1 VDFQLTEEQRAL
13 QESARRLA
21 VDRFA
26 PTAFTGEGFH
36 WEAAR
41 ILAEAGLTGLTIPV
55 EAGGQGGSLFDAV
68 LVMEAVSQ
76 VCPRSGDAVQATNF
90 GAIRQVAEFGGA
102 RVREEVLGA
111 LLAGQAVISAGMSEP
126 EAGSALTELRTTAR
140 YDGDDVIL
148 DGQKVWSTH
157 GPDVTHSVIWAR
169 FGPRT
174 RDIGAVVVPVD
185 APGFTKGKPE
195 RYMSGEGHCAF
206 FLDGCRVP
214 REYVLAD
221 HDALRRMFTIFG
233 VERVG
238 NAVRALSLAQSAYE
252 RAVEH
257 ASTRIQFDRPLC
269 EFQGLQWSF
278 ADMRMK
284 LEAARLLIYRATVNA
299 DAGAPD
305 PAEAAIAK
313 CFANEAAFE
322 VANAALQ
329 VFGASGYS
337 AEFPLEY
344 IVRRTRGWMI
354 AGGSVEMM
362 RNRIAEDIFERRF
375 SQRPESRGEGR

>member
-1 VDFQLTEEQRAL
+1 MDFQLTEEQQAL

-21 VDRFA
+21 EDRFA

-41 ILAEAGLTGLTIPV
+41 TLADAGMTGLTISAD
-55 EAGGQGGSLFDAV
+55 AGGQGASLFDAV
-68 LVMEAVSQ
+68 LVMEAISQ
-76 VCPRSGDAVQATNF
+76 VCPRSGDAMQATNF
-90 GAIRQVAEFGGA
+90 GAIRQVAEFGGD
-102 RVREEVLGA
+102 RVHEEILTE
-111 LLAGQAVISAGMSEP
+111 LLAGRAVISAGMSEP
-126 EAGSALTELRTTAR
+126 DAGSALTELTTSAA
-140 YDGDDVIL
+140 YDGDEVVL
-148 DGQKVWSTH
+148 NGQKVWSTH

-174 RDIGAVVVPVD
+174 RDIGCVVVPTD
-185 APGFTKGKPE
+185 APGFSKGRPE
-195 RYMSGEGHCAF
+195 TYMSGEGHCSF
-206 FLDGCRVP
+206 HLDDVRVP

-221 HDALRRMFTIFG
+221 QDALRRRFTIFG

-238 NAVRALSLAQSAYE
+238 NAVRSLALAQHAFDL
-252 RAVEH
+252 AVEY
-257 ASTRIQFDRPLC
+257 ASSRVQFDRPLC

-278 ADMRMK
+278 ADMRMQ
-284 LEAARLLIYRATVNA
+284 LDAARLLIYRATVNA
-299 DAGAPD
+299 DAGVPD
-305 PAEAAIAK
+305 PGEASIAK

-322 VANAALQ
+322 VSNAALQ

-337 AEFPLEY
+337 TEFPLEY

-362 RNRIAEDIFERRF
+362 RNRIAEDIFGRRF
-375 SQRPESRGEGR
+375 SQRPGQSG

>member
-1 VDFQLTEEQRAL
+1 
-13 QESARRLA
+13 
-21 VDRFA
+21 
-26 PTAFTGEGFH
+26 
-36 WEAAR
+36 
-41 ILAEAGLTGLTIPV
+41 
-55 EAGGQGGSLFDAV
+55 
-68 LVMEAVSQ
+68 
-76 VCPRSGDAVQATNF
+76 
-90 GAIRQVAEFGGA
+90 
-102 RVREEVLGA
+102 
-111 LLAGQAVISAGMSEP
+111 MSEP

>member
-1 VDFQLTEEQRAL
+1 MDFQLTEEQQAL
-13 QESARRLA
+13 RESARRLPE
-21 VDRFA
+21 DRFG

-36 WEAAR
+36 WAAAQT
-41 ILAEAGLTGLTIPV
+41 LAEVGLTGLTIPE
-55 EAGGQGGSLFDAV
+55 EAGGQGASLFDAV
-68 LVMEAVSQ
+68 LVMEAISQ

-90 GAIRQVAEFGGA
+90 GAIRQVAEFGGE
-102 RVREEVLGA
+102 RVRQEVLA
-111 LLAGQAVISAGMSEP
+111 ELLAGQAVISAGMSEP
-126 EAGSALTELRTTAR
+126 DAGSALTELKTTAV
-140 YDGDDVIL
+140 YDGDEVVL
-148 DGQKVWSTH
+148 NGQKVWSTH

-174 RDIGAVVVPVD
+174 RDIGCVVVPTA

-195 RYMSGEGHCAF
+195 TYMSGEGYCSFH
-206 FLDGCRVP
+206 LDNVRVP

-221 HDALRRMFTIFG
+221 QDALRRMFTIFG

-238 NAVRALSLAQSAYE
+238 NAVRSLALAQHAFDL
-252 RAVEH
+252 AVDH

-284 LEAARLLIYRATVNA
+284 LDAARLLIYRATVNA
-299 DAGAPD
+299 DAGVPD
-305 PAEAAIAK
+305 PGETSIAK
-313 CFANEAAFE
+313 CFTNEAAFE

-337 AEFPLEY
+337 TEFPLEY

-354 AGGSVEMM
+354 AGGSVELM
-362 RNRIAEDIFERRF
+362 RNRIAEDIFGRRF
-375 SQRPESRGEGR
+375 SQRPERAN